1 MKVCH
6 ITTVH
11 PYKDIRIFIKE
22 AKSLEKN
29 GYEMHLIAPNAP
41 SAIIDGILVHGINLN
56 RGNRQN
62 RLGRMIKTT
71 NLAYKKAME
80 INADLYHF
88 HDPELIPAGLKLKR
102 QQKKVIYDVH
112 EDVPRQILQKNW
124 IPRILRTTIS
134 SVFEEYEKRAVKKMD
149 YVVAATPFIKN
160 RFTSIGCNSIDICNY
175 PVLSEF
181 DHSHSEE
188 AMKENAVCY
197 IGAISKIRGI
207 FEMVDSMSLVPGV
220 HLFLAGKFA
229 SDTERELVK
238 QKSGWNKV
246 SELGYL
252 DREEIRNVL
261 SKSLAG
267 LVVLHPTINYKDAL
281 PIKLFEYMAAGIPVI
296 ASDFPLWKEIVE
308 KSDCGICVDP
318 LKPKEI
324 ADAIQF
330 YTENPEEA
338 KRMGENG
345 RRAVEQIYNWDLES
359 KKLVSVYQTLLPE
372 NRLVRNKGEVFG

>member
-22 AKSLEKN
+22 AKSLQKN

-41 SAIIDGILVHGINLN
+41 SAIIDGIQVHGINLN
-56 RGNRQN
+56 RGDRQN

-124 IPRILRTTIS
+124 IPRLLRTAIS

-181 DHSHSEE
+181 DHRHSEE
-188 AMKENAVCY
+188 EVKENAVCY
-197 IGAISKIRGI
+197 IGAISEIRGI
-207 FEMVDSMSLVPGV
+207 FEMVDSMSLVPDV

-229 SDTERELVK
+229 SDAERELVK
-238 QKSGWNKV
+238 QKSGWKKV

-318 LKPKEI
+318 LNPKEI

-330 YTENPEEA
+330 YIENPEEA

-372 NRLVRNKGEVFG
+372 NRFVRNKGEVFG

>member
-22 AKSLEKN
+22 AKSLQKN

-41 SAIIDGILVHGINLN
+41 SSIIDGIHVHGINLN
-56 RGNRQN
+56 RGDRQN

-71 NLAYKKAME
+71 NIAYKKAME

-124 IPRILRTTIS
+124 IPRILRTAIS
-134 SVFEEYEKRAVKKMD
+134 SVFEEYETRAVKKMD
-149 YVVAATPFIKN
+149 YVVAATPFIKD

-175 PVLSEF
+175 PLLSEF
-181 DHSHSEE
+181 DNRHSENT
-188 AMKENAVCY
+188 AKENAVCY

-207 FEMVDSMSLVPGV
+207 FEMVDSMSLVHED
-220 HLFLAGKFA
+220 HLILAGKFA
-229 SDTERELVK
+229 SDAERELVK
-238 QKSGWNKV
+238 QHSGWSKV

-252 DREEIRNVL
+252 DRKEIRNVL

-330 YTENPEEA
+330 YIKNPEEA
-338 KRMGENG
+338 KRMGGNG

-372 NRLVRNKGEVFG
+372 NRLVQSKGEVFG